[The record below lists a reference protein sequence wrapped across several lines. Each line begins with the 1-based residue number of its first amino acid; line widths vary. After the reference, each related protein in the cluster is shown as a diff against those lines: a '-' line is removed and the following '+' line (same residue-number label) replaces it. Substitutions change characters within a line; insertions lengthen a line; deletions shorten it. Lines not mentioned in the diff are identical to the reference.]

1 MTFSTQ
7 PASPAKTATA
17 LGPCVFEAL
26 PLGAV
31 KPAGWLRDQ
40 LRVQAGG
47 LSGHL
52 DEFWP
57 SVADS
62 RWIGGE
68 SEGWERGPY
77 WLDGLVP
84 LAVLLDDPKLLAKAQ
99 RWIDYILAH
108 QHADGWL
115 GPKEDPHEGTGEIAL
130 DPWPQ
135 FVLFKA
141 LTQWHEATG
150 DPRVIPAMG
159 RGLRRIYALL
169 QDKPLKSWG
178 RMRWADLV
186 LSVHWQFERTGEEWL
201 LDLAALA
208 QDQGYDWTGSF
219 ADFPYPERTD
229 RDKLHALPEE
239 DWLPLHGVNNAMG
252 VKSGAV
258 WSRQSGRPED
268 AASSLRAIETLDQY
282 HGQVSGMFSGDEHLA
297 GRDPSQ
303 GTETCTVTEYLFT
316 LETLLAVTGQSA
328 LADKLERVAY
338 NALPAALTK
347 DMTGRQYDQQP
358 NQVECSVAPRRWV
371 SNGDHSNIFSL
382 EGNFG
387 CCTANFH
394 QGWPK
399 FVSHLWMRAEGG
411 RGLVAVAYGPCR
423 VSADIGGVQV
433 TIDEATEYPFRDTV
447 TLTVRVS
454 APIEFPLLL
463 AVPAWATEASVSACG
478 AAPTPAAAGGFH
490 RVERVWQ
497 DGDTVTLRLPLRL
510 RTERRGSS
518 AVSVL
523 RGPLVMALKIG
534 EEFELVGGTLP
545 YADWAV
551 HPTTPWNYALSE
563 ADIAP
568 DSPVTE
574 APVSA
579 VPFAASAAPVTITV
593 TAHRLPQW
601 GIDHNSAAP
610 PPSGPFAETGPP
622 ETIELVPYGST
633 NLRISEFPCTDRN
646 QAE

>member
-1 MTFSTQ
+1 MTSTTP
-7 PASPAKTATA
+7 PALRPRF
-17 LGPCVFEAL
+17 FEPL
-26 PLGAV
+26 PLGSV
-31 KPAGWLRDQ
+31 RPAGWLKDQ
-40 LRVQAGG
+40 LRVQADG

-57 SVADS
+57 PVAGS
-62 RWIGGE
+62 RWSGGE

-84 LAVLLDDPKLLAKAQ
+84 LAVLLNDPRLLAKAQ
-99 RWIDYILAH
+99 RWMDYILTN

-115 GPKEDPHEGTGEIAL
+115 GPKEDPHEGTGETAL
-130 DPWPQ
+130 DSWPQ

-150 DPRVIPAMG
+150 DPRIVPAMG
-159 RGLRRIYALL
+159 RGLHRIYALL
-169 QDKPLKSWG
+169 QGKPLSSWG

-208 QDQGYDWTGSF
+208 QDQGYDWQDHF
-219 ADFPYPERTD
+219 DDFQYMERTD
-229 RDKLHALPEE
+229 RDDLHALPEK

-268 AASSLRAIETLDQY
+268 AQSSLQAIEILDRY

-316 LETLLAVTGQSA
+316 LETLLALTGQPS

-387 CCTANFH
+387 CCTANFS

-399 FVSHLWMRAEGG
+399 FVSHLWMQAEEG
-411 RGLVAVAYGPCR
+411 RGLAAVAYGPNT
-423 VSADIGGVQV
+423 VTAEIAGTQV
-433 TIDEATEYPFRDTV
+433 TIEEATEYPFRDTV
-447 TLTVRVS
+447 TLTVRLS
-454 APIEFPLLL
+454 APTAFPLLL
-463 AVPAWATEASVSACG
+463 AVPAWATEASVSVSG
-478 AAPTPAAAGGFH
+478 ASPAPAAAGQFC
-490 RVERVWQ
+490 RIERVWQ

-510 RTERRGSS
+510 RTERRFHGS
-518 AVSVL
+518 VSVL
-523 RGPLVMALKIG
+523 RGPLVLALQMG
-534 EEFELVGGTLP
+534 EEFEQVGGTLP

-551 HPTTPWNYALSE
+551 YPTTPWNYALSE

-568 DSPVTE
+568 EAPVTE
-574 APVSA
+574 TPLST
-579 VPFAASAAPVTITV
+579 VPFAASAAPVTANV
-593 TAHRLPQW
+593 TARRLPEW
-601 GIDHNSAAP
+601 GMAHNSAAP
-610 PPSGPFAETGPP
+610 PPAGPFAALGPP
-622 ETIELVPYGST
+622 ETITLVPYGST
-633 NLRISEFPCTDRN
+633 NLRISEFPCPDLP
-646 QAE
+646 A